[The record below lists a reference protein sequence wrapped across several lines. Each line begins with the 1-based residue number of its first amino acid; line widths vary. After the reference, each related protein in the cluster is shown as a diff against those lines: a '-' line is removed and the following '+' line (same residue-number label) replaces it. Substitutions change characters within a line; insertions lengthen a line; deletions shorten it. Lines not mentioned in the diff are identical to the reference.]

1 MEIADKNGD
10 GSVSEIRFL
19 VSNVLRLSRFITR
32 EEFLGGQEDSQAE
45 GRANLAFN
53 IMDRWAVY

>member
-10 GSVSEIRFL
+10 GSVPEFHPL
-19 VSNVLRLSRFITR
+19 VSNIFGLFRFITR

-53 IMDRWAVY
+53 IMDRWAEY